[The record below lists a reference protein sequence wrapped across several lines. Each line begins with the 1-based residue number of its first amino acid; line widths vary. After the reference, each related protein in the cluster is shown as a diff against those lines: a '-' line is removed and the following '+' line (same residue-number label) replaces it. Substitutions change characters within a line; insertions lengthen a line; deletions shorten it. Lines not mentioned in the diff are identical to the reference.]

1 MTTIDTSQTLNSAQS
16 QATQQ
21 LAGNFDTFL
30 KLLTTQLQN
39 QDPMSPMDSNQF
51 TQQLVAFSGVEQ
63 QINTND
69 NLQSLIALSLSQQA
83 SQSVNYIGHSVVM
96 TSGKGA
102 LQNGAVDWTYNLGA
116 PSAGT
121 TLTVKDASGAT
132 VYTGSGGTAQGNN
145 DFSWDGKD
153 MNGNQLPDGQYT
165 LSVAATASDGTAIT
179 STIASKAIVTA
190 VDMSGTTP
198 MLVLGATEIP
208 LSEVSLVGSTGSDG
222 SSSTTSSP
230 SSGPSSGSGA
240 QSPITAALGVPPASG
255 FSLFGIQL

>member
-1 MTTIDTSQTLNSAQS
+1 MTTIDTSNTLNSAQS
-16 QATQQ
+16 QASQQ

-39 QDPMSPMDSNQF
+39 QDPMSPMDSNEF
-51 TQQLVAFSGVEQ
+51 TQQLVQFSSVEQ

-83 SQSVNYIGHSVVM
+83 SASVNYIGHSVVM

-102 LQNGAVDWTYNLGA
+102 LQNGQVDWTYNLSA

-121 TLTVKDASGAT
+121 TLTVKDANGTVVYSGA
-132 VYTGSGGTAQGNN
+132 GGAAQGNN
-145 DFSWDGKD
+145 DFAWDGED

-179 STIASKAIVTA
+179 STVASKAIVTA

-208 LSEVSLVGSTGSDG
+208 LSEVSLVGSTIGDASQP
-222 SSSTTSSP
+222 SSSPNS
-230 SSGPSSGSGA
+230 SSGGA
-240 QSPITAALGVPPASG
+240 QSPVTAQLMGAPASSG
-255 FSLFGIQL
+255 LSLFGMHF